1 MGTQGGTSAAIDPSR
16 YGMRALVT
24 RPRAE
29 ATALAAALAGRGIA
43 ALLEPLLEIVYRD
56 LGYPLDLAGVQ
67 AVLCTS
73 ANGVRA
79 FARLSQERA
88 LPLFAVGEATAARA
102 QAEGFSDVHSA
113 GGAVGDLVALVSGRL
128 RPDAGRLLHVAGS
141 LVAGDLSGEL
151 RARGFTVDRAV
162 LYEARP
168 VAALSAAT
176 VRALAAGIVDFAL
189 FFSPRTAAIFARLAD
204 QAGLADAMRR
214 CHGGLD
220 QRRRRRG
227 ARTRCASGRGLL
239 PPARSARA
247 AGRARPACAGAPPR
261 MSDRPEH
268 ATAGNSGDS
277 ASSEAPS
284 ARPAGEAAAS
294 GARLP
299 GAVRIFERAGCH
311 RLP

>member
-1 MGTQGGTSAAIDPSR
+1 MGTQGGMSAAIDPSR

-43 ALLEPLLEIVYRD
+43 ALLEPLLDIIYRD
-56 LGYPLDLAGVQ
+56 LGHPLDLAGLQ

-79 FARLSQERA
+79 FARLSHARA

-113 GGAVGDLVALVSGRL
+113 GGAVGDLVALVSECL

-141 LVAGDLSGEL
+141 LIAGDLSGEL

-168 VAALSAAT
+168 VATLSAAT
-176 VRALAAGIVDFAL
+176 VRALAAGLVDFAL

-204 QAGLADAMRR
+204 QAGLADAMRGIAAVSISAAADAALGPLR
-214 CHGGLD
+214 FRARFIANRPDQPALLAVLD
-220 QRRRRRG
+220 RLVQERRR
-227 ARTRCASGRGLL
+227 A
-239 PPARSARA
+239 
-247 AGRARPACAGAPPR
+247 
-261 MSDRPEH
+261 
-268 ATAGNSGDS
+268 
-277 ASSEAPS
+277 
-284 ARPAGEAAAS
+284 
-294 GARLP
+294 
-299 GAVRIFERAGCH
+299 
-311 RLP
+311 